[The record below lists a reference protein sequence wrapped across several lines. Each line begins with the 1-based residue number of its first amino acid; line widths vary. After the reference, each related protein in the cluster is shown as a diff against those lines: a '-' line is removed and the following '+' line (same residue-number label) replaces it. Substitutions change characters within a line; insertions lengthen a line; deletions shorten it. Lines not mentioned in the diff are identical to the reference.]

1 MCKKSVYRCLTY
13 AYSQPWNISWAHQRI
28 PSERVKKNN
37 WIQNDLIIN
46 NICNFPLDHCPKRL
60 WLMQRTP
67 LLQEQLSATSKSSW
81 KKNMMLRWG
90 AKLLHNVKQSAKG
103 GSEDKWKATF
113 KLLKK
118 ISKLKGSIVKVI
130 KDKEGIIS
138 FIYIQLKS

>member
-1 MCKKSVYRCLTY
+1 
-13 AYSQPWNISWAHQRI
+13 
-28 PSERVKKNN
+28 
-37 WIQNDLIIN
+37 
-46 NICNFPLDHCPKRL
+46 
-60 WLMQRTP
+60 
-67 LLQEQLSATSKSSW
+67 
-81 KKNMMLRWG
+81 MLRWG